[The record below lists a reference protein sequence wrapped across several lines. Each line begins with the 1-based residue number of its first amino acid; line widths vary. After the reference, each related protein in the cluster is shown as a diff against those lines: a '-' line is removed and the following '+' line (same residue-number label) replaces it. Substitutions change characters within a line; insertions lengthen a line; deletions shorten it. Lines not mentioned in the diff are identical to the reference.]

1 VHGDSELTSLVNE
14 ERNVV
19 RNLRIDIEDSSRL
32 DLLVHGP
39 NREGHT
45 KCARL
50 RHSSEGWMRVVY
62 FRSFSLSPLYSYCVI
77 QLTSISTEFSN
88 KVK

>member
-1 VHGDSELTSLVNE
+1 LTSLVNE

-19 RNLRIDIEDSSRL
+19 RNLRTGIEDSMRL

-39 NREGHT
+39 NREVHT
-45 KCARL
+45 GYVIL
-50 RHSSEGWMRVVY
+50 RHSSEGWMKVV
-62 FRSFSLSPLYSYCVI
+62 FVRSFSHSPLYSCYVI
-77 QLTSISTEFSN
+77 QLTSISTKSSN